1 MRRPRLGPNPTGRV
15 HGDGQRTRDEQ
26 GPEPAATIFCAVRFH
41 GKNIRADLRVP
52 NGIFPANADRASGRI
67 RCMRFTKMQGC
78 GNDFLV
84 FDPGEVEEED
94 LPDLA
99 RRACDRHFGVGA
111 DGILVPAPSAA
122 ADLEMVYLNSDGSPS
137 EMCGNGLRC
146 LARYAIDRGMVDGG
160 ALTVATG
167 AGVKKVV
174 FFEDGSSR
182 VDMGAPR
189 LGTEAE
195 VGGFRFLSVSM
206 GNPHAV
212 AFLKS
217 EAELEALDLPTVGS
231 PVEEDAVFPEKTNVE
246 FGFARAAHDVR
257 MRIWERG
264 AGETLASG
272 SGSCAVAVAA
282 VSRGLALSPVNVH
295 LDGGIVEVEWP
306 GDGEPVYMKGP
317 AEYVC
322 EGELSLG

>member
-1 MRRPRLGPNPTGRV
+1 
-15 HGDGQRTRDEQ
+15 
-26 GPEPAATIFCAVRFH
+26 
-41 GKNIRADLRVP
+41 
-52 NGIFPANADRASGRI
+52 
-67 RCMRFTKMQGC
+67 MRFTKMQGC

-84 FDPGEVEEED
+84 FDPGEVEEVD

-99 RRACDRHFGVGA
+99 RRACDRHFGAGA
-111 DGILVPAPSAA
+111 DGILVPAPSET

-146 LARYAIDRGMVDGG
+146 LARYAKDRGMVDGE

-167 AGVKKVV
+167 AGIKKILL
-174 FFEDGSSR
+174 FEDGTSR
-182 VDMGAPR
+182 VDMGAP
-189 LGTEAE
+189 GFDTQVE
-195 VGGFRFLSVSM
+195 VGGFQFLRVSM

-212 AFLKS
+212 AFLGS
-217 EAELEALDLPTVGS
+217 EAEVEVLDLSAIGP
-231 PVEEDAVFPEKTNVE
+231 PLENDPVFPHKTNVE
-246 FGFARAAHDVR
+246 FGFAGGAGEVR

-282 VSRGLALSPVNVH
+282 IEQGLASSPVRVRM
-295 LDGGIVEVEWP
+295 DGGVVQVEWP
-306 GDGEPVYMKGP
+306 GGDKPVYITGP

-322 EGELSLG
+322 RGDLLIERSDGRTSTTGG